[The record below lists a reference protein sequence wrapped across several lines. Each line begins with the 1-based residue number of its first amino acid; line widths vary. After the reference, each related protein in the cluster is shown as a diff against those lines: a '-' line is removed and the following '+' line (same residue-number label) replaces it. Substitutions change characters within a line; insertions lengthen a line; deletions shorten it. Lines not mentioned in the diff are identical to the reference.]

1 MPTVEHAPNGSL
13 ATILAKNAFLNLV
26 SLSFYRFWARTNL
39 RRYFW
44 SSVRIGGEPLE
55 YTGQARELFIGFL
68 IVAAILTPLAIV
80 WSVVDLALEGYE
92 TARVIG
98 QITYLFALY
107 LLWQAA
113 GFRARRYRLTR
124 TLWRGI
130 RAGQDGRMA
139 TYLWLSVSWG
149 LVTLATFGLAMPAT
163 RQALQR
169 YRIENTRLGNTYCTF
184 DAPLWPLMRTWLVL
198 YLSPVAIALMIAVA
212 AIVAA
217 GMMRLGGAGEIV
229 LILPVL
235 MPILAAA
242 VAPFAWVIYRVREFR
257 YFAEHTRLGPLAI
270 RSQLRAAPIFG
281 RLALFL
287 CAFLIPVAGASILAA
302 YVFGRFSEPDSPIA
316 AAIAAFLTSFLLG
329 EALWTGIVTGSVL
342 RQVCRTTDISG
353 LESSDQILQ
362 SDVQPPVYG
371 EGLADGFDF
380 GSI

>member
-1 MPTVEHAPNGSL
+1 M
-13 ATILAKNAFLNLV
+13 
-26 SLSFYRFWARTNL
+26 SFYRFWARTNL

-44 SSVRIGGEPLE
+44 SSIRIGGEPLE

-68 IVAAILTPLAIV
+68 FVAAILTPLAIV
-80 WSVVDLALEGYE
+80 WSVVELALEGYE
-92 TARVIG
+92 TALVAG
-98 QITYLFALY
+98 QIAYFLALY

-113 GFRARRYRLTR
+113 RFRARRYRLTR

-130 RAGQDGRMA
+130 RAGQDGRMG
-139 TYLWLSVSWG
+139 TYLWRSVLWG
-149 LVTLATFGLAMPAT
+149 LATLATFGLAMPAT
-163 RQALQR
+163 RLALQR

-184 DAPLWPLMRTWLVL
+184 SAPLWPLMRTWLVL
-198 YLSPVAIALMIAVA
+198 YLSPVAIAVMIGVA
-212 AIVAA
+212 ALVSA
-217 GMMRLGGAGEIV
+217 GMIRLGGARNIA

-235 MPILAAA
+235 VPVLAAA
-242 VAPFAWVIYRVREFR
+242 VAPFFWVIYRVAEFR
-257 YFAEHTRLGPLAI
+257 HFAEHTRLGPIVI

-287 CAFLIPVAGASILAA
+287 CAFLIPVAGVSLLAA
-302 YVFGRFSEPDSPIA
+302 YFFGKFSVPESPIA
-316 AAIAAFLTSFLLG
+316 AAIAAFLSSFLLG

-342 RQVCRTTDISG
+342 RQVCLTTDISG
-353 LESSDQILQ
+353 LESSGQIVQ

>member
-1 MPTVEHAPNGSL
+1 M
-13 ATILAKNAFLNLV
+13 
-26 SLSFYRFWARTNL
+26 SFYRFWARTNL

-44 SSVRIGGEPLE
+44 SSIRIGGEPLE

-68 IVAAILTPLAIV
+68 FVAAILTPLAIV
-80 WSVVDLALEGYE
+80 WSVVELALEGYE
-92 TARVIG
+92 TALVAG
-98 QITYLFALY
+98 QIAYFLALY

-113 GFRARRYRLTR
+113 RFRARRYRLTR

-130 RAGQDGRMA
+130 RAGQDGRMG
-139 TYLWLSVSWG
+139 TYLWRSVLWG
-149 LVTLATFGLAMPAT
+149 LATLATFGLAMPAT
-163 RQALQR
+163 RLALQR

-184 DAPLWPLMRTWLVL
+184 SAPLWPLMRTWLVL
-198 YLSPVAIALMIAVA
+198 YLSPVAIAVMIGVA
-212 AIVAA
+212 ALVSA
-217 GMMRLGGAGEIV
+217 GMIRLGGARNIA

-235 MPILAAA
+235 VPVLAAA
-242 VAPFAWVIYRVREFR
+242 VAPFFWVIYRVAEFR
-257 YFAEHTRLGPLAI
+257 HFAEHTRLGPIVI

-287 CAFLIPVAGASILAA
+287 CAFLIPVAVVSLLAA
-302 YVFGRFSEPDSPIA
+302 YFFGKFSVPESPIA
-316 AAIAAFLTSFLLG
+316 AAIAAFLSSFLLG

-342 RQVCRTTDISG
+342 RQVCLTTDISG
-353 LESSDQILQ
+353 LESSGQIVQ